1 MQILTKKLSHGVLS
15 LKKSSKLLAKI
26 STSIV
31 FATAMT
37 SVGQAAVTDVRLY
50 HLGES
55 DPGAMPGVPGFSF
68 TTDSGSNLPTIDALK
83 VGIDTYV
90 GSSASGAAGSLVFP
104 EGSTLAMAF
113 KNVDSVYHATGVFG
127 INDNFGM
134 EAFVLPDVNIQ
145 EARFFYNGGSGT
157 PYANNLSGCGLV
169 IHGGEY
175 VAEIGQGLAPSVYI
189 PSNIFTS
196 TATNRMVEMAIV
208 REQGVFTFYVNK
220 AVVGTS
226 SAIYHPLSQSSEQM
240 SIGNFIYTPLSGDSG
255 IVDEARLF
263 TFTPGNFYPSG
274 PSGPSGPGGDLKA
287 LSVPEPSALFLI
299 GSALGLAGLR
309 RFPRVRVTR

>member
-1 MQILTKKLSHGVLS
+1 MQNLTKKLSHEIFS
-15 LKKSSKLLAKI
+15 LKGSSKFLAKI

-31 FATAMT
+31 LATALT
-37 SVGQAAVTDVRLY
+37 SVGQAAVTDFRLY
-50 HLGES
+50 QLGES
-55 DPGAMPGVPGFSF
+55 DPGAMANIPGFPS
-68 TTDSGSNLPTIDALK
+68 TTDSGANLPTHDALK

-90 GSSASGAAGSLVFP
+90 GSSATGSAGPLVFP

-127 INDNFGM
+127 FNDNFGM
-134 EAFVLPDVNIQ
+134 EAFVLPYVNIQ

-157 PYANNLSGCGLV
+157 PYANNLNGCGLV

-175 VAEIGQGLAPSVYI
+175 AAEIGQGASPSIYI
-189 PSNIFTS
+189 PSGISAS

-208 REQGVFTFYVNK
+208 RDQGVFTFYVNK
-220 AVVGTS
+220 AVVGIS
-226 SAIYHPLSQSSEQM
+226 NAFYYPLTQSSEQM
-240 SIGNFIYTPLSGDSG
+240 SIGNFISTPPSGDAA

-263 TFTPGNFYPSG
+263 TFTPGNFYPG
-274 PSGPSGPGGDLKA
+274 GPGSSDGDLNS
-287 LSVPEPSALFLI
+287 LPVPEPSALFLI